1 MVVMPFKA
9 DQLFYKEFED
19 VVTVLDV
26 QFLEPLNISDV
37 DNILGRGGEL
47 SALHQHMLL
56 PSHDLLL
63 LSDLSLLGL
72 QLLAVLLF
80 LLSQG
85 VLNHGVILQPTL
97 LR

>member
-9 DQLFYKEFED
+9 DELLHKEFKD
-19 VVTVLDV
+19 VVPVLDV

-37 DNILGRGGEL
+37 DDVLGWGREL
-47 SALHQHMLL
+47 SALHQHLLL

-85 VLNHGVILQPTL
+85 VLDHGVILQPTF